1 MCRTRHERMQIVDS
15 QVHIWAPSTPE
26 RPWPPVTKKP
36 HRAEPLTREMLLRE
50 MDQAGVSRAVLISPS
65 WEGIRNDLVL
75 EAARAFPDR
84 FAVMGRIDYEDP
96 AGAELFSAL
105 TSQPEVLGLRV
116 TFHTPALQEGLATG
130 RFDWLWRAAEKAN
143 APLMVYAP
151 HQILHLI
158 EPVAARHSGLRLI
171 MCHLSIPILT
181 KDEEA
186 FAGLD
191 TLLALARYSNVA
203 AKASALPGHSSE
215 SYPYRNV
222 EPHLRRVYDSFGPQR
237 IFWGTDFSRLHCS
250 YRQAITMYTEEMPWL
265 TAEDKEWIMGRG
277 ICRWLNWP
285 MQDLLEGVPQCSI

>member
-1 MCRTRHERMQIVDS
+1 MCRTRPERMQIVDS
-15 QVHIWAPSTPE
+15 QIHIWAPSTPE

-36 HRAEPLTREMLLRE
+36 HRPEPLTRGILLRE
-50 MDQAGVSRAVLISPS
+50 MDKARVSRAVLISPS

-96 AGAELFSAL
+96 AAVEFFSAL
-105 TSQPEVLGLRV
+105 VSEPGVLGLRIS
-116 TFHTPALQEGLATG
+116 FHTPALQEGLAAG
-130 RFDWLWRAAEKAN
+130 RYDWLWRAAEKAN
-143 APLMVYAP
+143 VPLMVYAP
-151 HQILHLI
+151 HQVLHLI
-158 EPVAARHSGLRLI
+158 APVAASHTGLRLI

-186 FAGLD
+186 FTGLD
-191 TLLALARYSNVA
+191 RLLALARYPNVA

-222 EPHLRRVYDSFGPQR
+222 ESHLRRVYDSFGPQR

-250 YRQAITMYTEEMPWL
+250 YRQAITMYTEELPWL
-265 TAEDKEWIMGRG
+265 SSEDKEWIMGRG

-285 MQDLLEGVPQCSI
+285 LLDQPEPQSG